1 MDGQRRG
8 ELMLVDPETLD
19 ASHVDDDVF
28 VVASMVE
35 ADRELWGD
43 AVVLYSVA
51 DGERSGIWIAGL
63 PTRE

>member
-1 MDGQRRG
+1 
-8 ELMLVDPETLD
+8 MLVDPETLD
-19 ASHVDDDVF
+19 ASHLDDDVF

-63 PTRE
+63 PTRG